1 MPDKRNNAQQERDSS
16 EDSVADDVRGVGRD
30 VAQTA
35 GDVAGLGAGLLSE
48 LAGTLDGLVDGLIGD
63 PFGRRRTQIHPWEL
77 PATPSFRG
85 LIHELNELNIRK
97 QEIHVGVG
105 SR

>member
-1 MPDKRNNAQQERDSS
+1 MLFKQLKCSIFISTANNAKLWRLRLVRINTIFQHS
-16 EDSVADDVRGVGRD
+16 EKYR
-30 VAQTA
+30 
-35 GDVAGLGAGLLSE
+35 
-48 LAGTLDGLVDGLIGD
+48 
-63 PFGRRRTQIHPWEL
+63 HPWEL